1 MKKTLLIGIFAFF
14 LFQIGMQAQ
23 VTPPKSYITS
33 GTEFIFSWASIDNDG
48 VEGGNIMRFTGW
60 LHLQGLYHRDFGQ
73 AFGIITG
80 LALRNVGFI
89 YENPETGVKWK
100 YRNYNVGIPVGI
112 KLGNMSK
119 MYAYTGYEIE
129 FPVNYKQ
136 KKFVNE
142 RLEDKFNVW
151 FSDRTPALYHTLFLG
166 VKFKYGLDLKFKY
179 YLTGFFNQDY
189 SEVNNDGVT
198 EYPYQGLDVQIFY
211 VSLNINLFRDAH
223 FRYSRKEIRKNY

>member
-1 MKKTLLIGIFAFF
+1 MKKATF
-14 LFQIGMQAQ
+14 LAILFLASVSVLGQA
-23 VTPPKSYITS
+23 TIEDRSYFTS
-33 GTEFIFSWASIDNDG
+33 GTELIFQFATIDNNG
-48 VEGGNIMRFTGW
+48 VEGGNVMRFSGW
-60 LHLQGLYHRDFGQ
+60 LHLQGLYHRDFGK

-89 YENPETGVKWK
+89 YEEPETGAKWK
-100 YRNYNVGIPVGI
+100 FRNYNVGIPVGF

-119 MYAYTGYEIE
+119 MYLYTGYEIE
-129 FPVNYKQ
+129 FPVNFKQ

-151 FSDRTPALYHTLFLG
+151 FSDRTPAFYNTLFLG

-189 SEVNNDGVT
+189 SEINNDGIT

-223 FRYSRKEIRKNY
+223 FRYSRKEINKNY